1 MFPYSI
7 LVSADQYL
15 SGQYLS
21 RQYLKCL
28 LLGDKN
34 DDEDSAK
41 VLLFT
46 NELQEIN
53 ETIEHMKMNI
63 IEIMNYCKK
72 NPE

>member
-1 MFPYSI
+1 M
-7 LVSADQYL
+7 
-15 SGQYLS
+15 
-21 RQYLKCL
+21 
-28 LLGDKN
+28 KN

-63 IEIMNYCKK
+63 IEKMNYCKK